1 MDGCPGWDCELY
13 LGKCNGYGSGWAAP
27 TILPGFLTS
36 EPPQDVYNFMLAHK
50 AFVPSAQRIIYRD
63 PFPTAIRQHDARAKA
78 FGLRQI
84 LDKHPHLGRSVRR
97 LSQLHSF
104 VSDLA
109 QHRPDE
115 HSSAFDQAVEACSWQ
130 ADILRLCPSVHF
142 ASLLLRDA
150 DYARTIGQILRSR
163 LPSSVSLH
171 FPPSLTGTRQQAVL
185 GQFARGLGGDAT
197 SGLNVLRINA
207 SAAWHV
213 DNDMRPDYV
222 ARKIVLNLDR
232 AKTAPLSTAAALL
245 PRRCE
250 ATEELVLEELGDNS
264 ATSQHFTDAIKGNRL
279 QVVTLEGE
287 DWLYSAANGLKEDYG
302 RCVRGVSVSLAIL
315 PAFPHAR
322 ELTLRGFRDLDLR
335 KLAVIARAS
344 PLVQI
349 LDLSLSFW
357 TLDHTDLTS
366 EHPRTSSFD
375 NKLIGILD
383 SMKCI
388 ESIDLGI
395 LPYNKKVDC
404 RCGLRRYAGGRRIAL
419 EMDGCQMEEEE

>member
-1 MDGCPGWDCELY
+1 MHATAALHADLAQRTSASHFTNLPIEILDKIARY
-13 LGKCNGYGSGWAAP
+13 LGEP
-27 TILPGFLTS
+27 TSPWVTK
-36 EPPQDVYNFMLAHK
+36 PPQDVYNFMLAHK

-84 LDKHPHLGRSVRR
+84 LDKHPHLGRS
-97 LSQLHSF
+97 
-104 VSDLA
+104 
-109 QHRPDE
+109 
-115 HSSAFDQAVEACSWQ
+115 
-130 ADILRLCPSVHF
+130 
-142 ASLLLRDA
+142 
-150 DYARTIGQILRSR
+150 
-163 LPSSVSLH
+163 
-171 FPPSLTGTRQQAVL
+171 AVL